1 MRNLDAEA
9 QNQPESLY
17 QHGVDLFVRERLIER
32 FKPYVHPAPSRSLEI
47 GSYEGDM
54 TAMLVKE
61 FGKTEVLEG
70 SKELVKKLSQKF
82 EDDVVVHEGYLESFE
97 PKDLYDNIYLI
108 HTLEHL
114 DSPVE
119 GLLRLKDWLK
129 PDGRIFIAVPNAH
142 ALSRRI
148 AVEMGVVEYLNA
160 VTPTESKFGHTVTF
174 SLDSLKSV
182 INKANL
188 NIVSYG
194 GVLLKTLANY
204 QFDQALLSG
213 IISNEYLIAA
223 DKLSKEFPDLSSS
236 IYAIASKDTNE

>member
-32 FKPYVHPAPSRSLEI
+32 FKPYVHSAPSRSLEI

-54 TAMLVKE
+54 TEMLVKE

-70 SKELVKKLSQKF
+70 SNELVKKLSKKF
-82 EDDVVVHEGYLESFE
+82 VNDVIVHEGYLESFE
-97 PKDLYDNIYLI
+97 PKNLYDNIYLI

-114 DSPVE
+114 DNPVE
-119 GLLRLKDWLK
+119 GLLRLKSWLK
-129 PDGRIFIAVPNAH
+129 PAGRIFIAVPNAH

-148 AVEMGVVEYLNA
+148 AVEMGVVEYLSV
-160 VTPTESKFGHTVTF
+160 VTPTEAKFGHTFTF

-182 INKANL
+182 IMKADL
-188 NIVSYG
+188 RILAYG
-194 GVLLKTLANY
+194 GVLLKTLANF
-204 QFDQALLSG
+204 QLDEALSSG

-223 DKLSKEFPDLSSS
+223 DKLSIEFPDLSSS
-236 IYAIASKDTNE
+236 IYAVVSKEKNE

>member
-54 TAMLVKE
+54 TAMLVRE

-70 SKELVKKLSQKF
+70 SNDLVKKLAKKF

-97 PKDLYDNIYLI
+97 PKNLYDNIYLI

-114 DSPVE
+114 DNPVE
-119 GLLRLKDWLK
+119 SLLRLKDWLK
-129 PDGRIFIAVPNAH
+129 PVGRIFIAVPNAH

-148 AVEMGVVEYLNA
+148 AVEMGVVEYLNV
-160 VTPTESKFGHTVTF
+160 VTPTEAKFGHTFTF

-182 INKANL
+182 IKKADL
-188 NIVSYG
+188 RIIAYG
-194 GVLLKTLANY
+194 GVLLKTLANF
-204 QFDQALLSG
+204 QFDKALTTG

-236 IYAIASKDTNE
+236 IYAVVSKETNE

>member
-32 FKPYVHPAPSRSLEI
+32 FKPYVHSAPSRSLEI

-54 TAMLVKE
+54 TEMLVKE

-70 SKELVKKLSQKF
+70 SNELVKKLSKKF

-97 PKDLYDNIYLI
+97 PKNLYDNIYLI

-114 DSPVE
+114 DNPVE
-119 GLLRLKDWLK
+119 GLLRLKGWLK
-129 PDGRIFIAVPNAH
+129 PAGRIFIAVPNAH

-148 AVEMGVVEYLNA
+148 AVEMGVVEYLSV
-160 VTPTESKFGHTVTF
+160 VTPTEAKFGHTFTF
-174 SLDSLKSV
+174 SLDSLKNV
-182 INKANL
+182 IKRADL
-188 NIVSYG
+188 RILAYG
-194 GVLLKTLANY
+194 GVLLKTLANF
-204 QFDQALLSG
+204 QLDEALSSG
-213 IISNEYLIAA
+213 IISSEYLIAA
-223 DKLSKEFPDLSSS
+223 DKLSIEFPDLSSS
-236 IYAIASKDTNE
+236 IYAVVSKEKNE